1 MQNKYQIT
9 LTLTELD
16 GAIVRE
22 MGGVE
27 YVCIPATANGMFIN
41 HKKQAFLGLNMT
53 PLKREGK
60 NGETHFLKTPKKKTM
75 SFDDYYKLPF
85 IGNAKPKEEYSE
97 KQGGYNA
104 PAQGEQGKQEG
115 KQEDDL
121 PF

>member
-1 MQNKYQIT
+1 MYPSNSKRNVYQSQ
-9 LTLTELD
+9 EA
-16 GAIVRE
+16 G
-22 MGGVE
+22 
-27 YVCIPATANGMFIN
+27 F
-41 HKKQAFLGLNMT
+41 FGLNMT